1 MKCLSS
7 TLILCIAHQALLEAL
22 GAGAA
27 SDLIELDMRGNP
39 LTVEHLTKLVR
50 VLHKLAMVMNSK
62 PWFSAGLQLSGKPA
76 TVFNYASRQ
85 PVFLLQLTHV
95 HWATPGHFLSR

>member
-1 MKCLSS
+1 MEQRGHAARVADLKP
-7 TLILCIAHQALLEAL
+7 TGAQALLEAL

-50 VLHKLAMVMNSK
+50 RLSMVR
-62 PWFSAGLQLSGKPA
+62 P
-76 TVFNYASRQ
+76 
-85 PVFLLQLTHV
+85 
-95 HWATPGHFLSR
+95 